1 LKQRLDFSIKEKV
14 ETIDRLVVI
23 QVQKL
28 LNQWLDFP
36 VEEKTETID
45 DWL

>member
-1 LKQRLDFSIKEKV
+1 MA
-14 ETIDRLVVI
+14 RLVVI
-23 QVQKL
+23 QAQKL
-28 LNQWLDFP
+28 LNQRLDFP